1 MIFANLNIKDSQNNS
16 AESTP
21 NTLYSLPNVSSKKN
35 DYWRKVLN
43 NLNLK

>member
-21 NTLYSLPNVSSKKN
+21 NTLYSQENASSKKN
-35 DYWRKVLN
+35 DY
-43 NLNLK
+43 